1 MFIAVNNLCV
11 QICQHVD
18 TILSLCAV
26 VDSSSS
32 FNRFQFKHNYLKFI
46 PKTQSLDIVDEASI
60 SGITT
65 SESSF
70 ESINE
75 ELMQTDSSSADDTRK
90 TSKPMLIMPKLTS
103 LDNNTAASAQSRP
116 IFPNLSFSP
125 YGSPRISRK
134 PAVESRRVS
143 IDKNGSFLQLNQYKL
158 MDQIGVGSY
167 GLVKLAYNEE
177 DSQHYAMKILSKK
190 KLLRKA
196 GIGFSR
202 GHPKRGVNA
211 TTPLDRV
218 YREVAVLK
226 KLDHP
231 NVVKLVEVLGEMC
244 SFLRLLGFNMDRIS
258 HIFFPFHLASR
269 LDDPSEDALYMVFEL
284 VAKGPVLDIPSGK
297 PLSEDYA
304 WFIFRQVI
312 LGVEYLHYQK
322 IIHGDLKPE
331 NLLLADHDVVKVA
344 DLGVCNEFLGDD
356 SSIDQRTASGT
367 PAFRAPETLS
377 GTGLV
382 FDGKKADIWSMGVT
396 LFAFVTGD
404 IPFKNQAIPKLYE
417 QIQNEEVSF
426 PAKISISDDIR
437 DFITKMLD
445 KNPEKRINMEQIK
458 VSNWRLTQ

>member
-1 MFIAVNNLCV
+1 MIIMKVVFQKTFPLNFLSYSPFLPSMFIAVNNICV
-11 QICQHVD
+11 KMCQHVD

-46 PKTQSLDIVDEASI
+46 PKTQSLDIVDETSI

-90 TSKPMLIMPKLTS
+90 ASKPILIMPKLTS

-258 HIFFPFHLASR
+258 HIFFR
-269 LDDPSEDALYMVFEL
+269 
-284 VAKGPVLDIPSGK
+284 
-297 PLSEDYA
+297 
-304 WFIFRQVI
+304 FISPHV
-312 LGVEYLHYQK
+312 
-322 IIHGDLKPE
+322 
-331 NLLLADHDVVKVA
+331 
-344 DLGVCNEFLGDD
+344 
-356 SSIDQRTASGT
+356 
-367 PAFRAPETLS
+367 
-377 GTGLV
+377 
-382 FDGKKADIWSMGVT
+382 
-396 LFAFVTGD
+396 
-404 IPFKNQAIPKLYE
+404 
-417 QIQNEEVSF
+417 
-426 PAKISISDDIR
+426 
-437 DFITKMLD
+437 
-445 KNPEKRINMEQIK
+445 
-458 VSNWRLTQ
+458 